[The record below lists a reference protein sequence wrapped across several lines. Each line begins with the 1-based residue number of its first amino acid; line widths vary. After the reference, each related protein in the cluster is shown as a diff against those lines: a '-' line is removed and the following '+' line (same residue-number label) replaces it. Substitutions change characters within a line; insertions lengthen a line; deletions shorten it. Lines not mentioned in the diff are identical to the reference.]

1 MSNLLYYH
9 DRFLKHLTGSHHPE
23 APVRLVTAVAHLQQC
38 GIWEQWQHPEF
49 TPATEES
56 LRLVHDAGFIQLIRE
71 QTAHGGGQIDED
83 TFTSADSY
91 KAALQAAGAAI
102 AATRQVIEADARRAF
117 SLSRP
122 PGHHATRD
130 QAMGFCL
137 FNNVAVA
144 AAVATEQLELAR
156 VLIVDWDVHHGNG
169 TQDIFWRS
177 ENVGF
182 FSMHRYPFYPD
193 SGDRDAQGEGPG
205 RGYTLNLPVKY
216 GTDRQTILNEFAHRL
231 QDFADKVRPELVLIS
246 AGFDAHKDDPV
257 GDLGLEADDFRA
269 MTQTVIEIADTWS
282 QGRIVSLLEGG
293 YNPPRLA
300 ECIEAHLRALKD
312 ERLAD

>member
-9 DRFLKHLTGSHHPE
+9 DRFLKHLTGSCHPE
-23 APVRLVTAVAHLQQC
+23 VPVRLTTAKDHLLAC
-38 GIWEQWQHPEF
+38 GIWDQWQHPDF
-49 TPATEES
+49 SAANEEQ
-56 LRLVHDAGFIQLIRE
+56 LELVHDPGLIKYLRDM
-71 QTAHGGGQIDED
+71 TSHGGGQIDED
-83 TFTSADSY
+83 TFASADSY
-91 KAALQAAGAAI
+91 KVALLTAGAASD
-102 AATRQVIEADARRAF
+102 ATRQVISGKAKRAF
-117 SLSRP
+117 CLSRP

-144 AAVATEQLELAR
+144 AATAIEELELSR

-193 SGDRDAQGEGPG
+193 SGDRDARGEGPG
-205 RGYTLNLPVKY
+205 LGYTLNLPITY

-257 GDLGLEADDFRA
+257 GDLGLEAEDFLA
-269 MTQTVIEIADTWS
+269 TTQTVKEIADTWS
-282 QGRIVSLLEGG
+282 HGRIVSLLEGG

-300 ECIEAHLRALKD
+300 ECIEMHLRELKD
-312 ERLAD
+312 DA